1 MPLPWRWVG
10 VFVYHYALGR
20 VTVLIV
26 HSQANRESCPHL
38 IGRHGD
44 FVWATGLFAEATQ
57 TRNEAWFIAGAAA
70 GAAINNYTLL
80 GLYA

>member
-1 MPLPWRWVG
+1 LG

-38 IGRHGD
+38 IGRHGNV
-44 FVWATGLFAEATQ
+44 VWVTGLFAEATQ